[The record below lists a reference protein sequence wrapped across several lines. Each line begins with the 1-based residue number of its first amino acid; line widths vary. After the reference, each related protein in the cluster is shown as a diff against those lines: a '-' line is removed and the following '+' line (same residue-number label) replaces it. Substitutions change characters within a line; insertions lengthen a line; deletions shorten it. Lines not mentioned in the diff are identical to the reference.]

1 MRKKITSIIFFSIFI
16 FLLFNFVFAQE
27 QEAEISLASE
37 PSLPEEGIFNQGISQ
52 ACRESGQCT
61 QCDGLQVAINIVHFL
76 FNIAG
81 PLAVLMIILGG
92 FLYVTSGGSEE
103 RAKTAKG
110 AVTAGIV
117 GFVIVLIAW
126 IGVDF
131 IIKILGYEKA
141 GSWFRP
147 DLACQKLEYEAAVK
161 TPGIPGAVATGEI
174 KPGIKQGCNASFQ
187 AEGEY
192 DQYFLDSAR
201 KYNLDP
207 YYLMAI
213 AMTET
218 GIGKNIGPSPTGA
231 YGITQFQPSTFS
243 HYAPSS
249 APFSCQKKIS
259 GKEYESGAGFCVS
272 TKKNPDPDCCE
283 IKGKYSRCERY
294 ARTCADWIRNNPDE
308 LIDLSAKYLS
318 QLKDKYGSYDVASAK
333 YNGCGQNSAPC
344 DSSHLYAQKV
354 RRHWSNFC
362 QNAGGVLN

>member
-1 MRKKITSIIFFSIFI
+1 MKKKITSIIFFSIFI
-16 FLLFNFVFAQE
+16 FLLFNFVFGQSQE
-27 QEAEISLASE
+27 IETNLTSE

-52 ACRESGQCT
+52 ACRENGECT
-61 QCDGLQVAINIVHFL
+61 QCDGLQIVINIVNFL

-103 RAKTAKG
+103 RAKTAK
-110 AVTAGIV
+110 AAITAGIV

-126 IGVDF
+126 TGVDF

-147 DLACQKLEYEAAVK
+147 DLACQKFEYAVAVK
-161 TPGIPGAVATGEI
+161 TGVSATPGGIA
-174 KPGIKQGCNASFQ
+174 PGIKEGCSASFQ
-187 AEGEY
+187 VKGEY

-218 GIGKNIGPSPTGA
+218 GIGRNIGPSPTGA

-243 HYAPSS
+243 HYAPLS
-249 APFSCQKKIS
+249 APSSCQKKIS
-259 GKEYESGAGFCVS
+259 GEEYESGAGYCVS

-283 IKGKYSRCERY
+283 IKRGYSRCERY
-294 ARTCADWIRNNPDE
+294 ARTCADWIKNNPDE
-308 LIDLSAKYLS
+308 LIDLSANYLS
-318 QLKDKYGSYDVASAK
+318 KLKNKYGSYDVASAK
-333 YNGCGQNSAPC
+333 YNGCGQKSAPC
-344 DSSHLYAQKV
+344 DSNHPYAQKV
-354 RRHWSNFC
+354 RHHWSNFC